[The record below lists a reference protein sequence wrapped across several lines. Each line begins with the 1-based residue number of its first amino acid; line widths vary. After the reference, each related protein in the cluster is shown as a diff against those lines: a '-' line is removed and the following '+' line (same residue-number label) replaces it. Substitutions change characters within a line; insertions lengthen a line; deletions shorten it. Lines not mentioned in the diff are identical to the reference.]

1 MRKYTSEFIAT
12 FALVFC
18 CTGAGVANEMSNG
31 VVTHPGIAITCGL
44 IVLAMIYAFGDI
56 SGAHINPAV
65 TIAFTVAGRMPV
77 KETLPYIASQLTGAL
92 AASGTLRLLFPAS
105 ETLSSTLPSG
115 SDLQSFVMEIILTFI
130 LMLVILN
137 VSTGAKEKGITA
149 GIAIASVVGL
159 EVMFAGPVS
168 GGSMNPARS
177 LAPAVV
183 SGNVQ
188 SLWVY
193 LTAPVIG
200 AVAAVFVARY
210 INKPHSS

>member
-1 MRKYTSEFIAT
+1 MKKYTSEFIAT
-12 FALVFC
+12 YALVFC
-18 CTGAGVANEMSNG
+18 GTGVGVVNEMSNG
-31 VVTHPGIAITCGL
+31 VITHTGIAITVGL

-65 TIAFTVAGRMPV
+65 TIAFTVAGRMPA
-77 KETLPYIASQLTGAL
+77 KETVPYIVAQLAGAF
-92 AASGTLRLLFPAS
+92 AASGTLRMMFPAS
-105 ETLSSTLPSG
+105 ETLSSTIPTG
-115 SDLQSFVMEIILTFI
+115 SDLQSFVMEVILTFI

-183 SGNVQ
+183 SGHLQ
-188 SLWVY
+188 SAWIY
-193 LTAPVIG
+193 LAAPVLG
-200 AVAAVFVARY
+200 AVAAVFIARY
-210 INKPHSS
+210 INKSDPH

>member
-1 MRKYTSEFIAT
+1 M
-12 FALVFC
+12 
-18 CTGAGVANEMSNG
+18 ANEMSNG

-137 VSTGAKEKGITA
+137 VSRGAKEKGITA

-183 SGNVQ
+183 SGNMQ